1 MFMFKILFLLILLSS
16 QAIVFGF
23 NTVPEFTAVLD
34 SKKKTVHIKWE
45 HNSAQIKAYTVQRST
60 DNKTWQD
67 IALQR
72 SIENSIPR
80 IFYFE
85 DKSPAEGQNYYRLK
99 STSTANEIEYSKS
112 IIVITGSA
120 NKGWVMYPVP
130 VKDFLTLEYRGAE
143 PIKGVINIFVQQSSG
158 RIIHRLRSSSLN
170 KSITIPVHNL
180 GKGFYDIR
188 IMVQG
193 ELVWNQ
199 RFVK

>member
-1 MFMFKILFLLILLSS
+1 MFKILFLLTLLSIQS
-16 QAIVFGF
+16 VIFGLDLVPGLTAVF
-23 NTVPEFTAVLD
+23 NT
-34 SKKKTVHIKWE
+34 KKRTVEIKWE
-45 HNSAQIKAYTVQRST
+45 HNSPNIKNYTVQRSS

-67 IALQR
+67 IAFQG

-85 DKSPAEGQNYYRLK
+85 DKNPADGQNYYRLK
-99 STSTANEIEYSKS
+99 SATTTNQIEYSKP

-120 NKGWVMYPVP
+120 KKGWVMYPVP
-130 VKDFLTLEYRGAE
+130 VKDFLTVEYRGTE

-170 KSITIPVHNL
+170 KSITIPVYNL
-180 GKGFYDIR
+180 GKGLYDIR
-188 IMVQG
+188 IMIQG